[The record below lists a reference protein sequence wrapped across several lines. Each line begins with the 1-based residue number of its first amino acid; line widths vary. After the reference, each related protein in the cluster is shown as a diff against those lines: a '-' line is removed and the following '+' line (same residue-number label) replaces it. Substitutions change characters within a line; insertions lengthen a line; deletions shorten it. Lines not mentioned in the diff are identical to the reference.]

1 MSPLFIVAAL
11 LYFVPSVCALLRG
24 IKTPQ
29 GPVLLNLFLGWTI
42 LGWVAAL
49 IWAACA
55 PLKPSLAHVPN
66 TRGALWQLG
75 RCVGYVRNSF
85 RTSAKS

>member
-1 MSPLFIVAAL
+1 MDPGLFFVFAL
-11 LYFVPSVCALLRG
+11 FYFLPTAVALLRG

-29 GPVLLNLFLGWTI
+29 GPILLNLLLGWTI

-55 PLKPSLAHVPN
+55 PIAAPSVRTPGLQ
-66 TRGALWQLG
+66 TRRDRGSMYQLG
-75 RCVGYVRNSF
+75 RYVRMI
-85 RTSAKS
+85 RGR